1 MGGRRGT
8 VARARPGGRDGGVA
22 FEAPGPWSQVFD
34 LESSWTA
41 RPREE
46 SLAFGRS
53 QAPRYIAPED
63 WLEAQDSEDL
73 E

>member
-8 VARARPGGRDGGVA
+8 VVRGRPGGDGVIL
-22 FEAPGPWSQVFD
+22 EAPAPWSQVFD
-34 LESSWTA
+34 LESCWTA

-46 SLAFGRS
+46 SITFGRS
-53 QAPRYIAPED
+53 QAPRHIPPED
-63 WLEAQDSEDL
+63 LFDVLDDEDRD

>member
-1 MGGRRGT
+1 
-8 VARARPGGRDGGVA
+8 VAL
-22 FEAPGPWSQVFD
+22 EAPGPWSQVFD

-46 SLAFGRS
+46 SLTFGRS